1 MQFLRRKSQN
11 TMSFSFRNIALHA
24 TLPIKASKIYWKI
37 QGAEF
42 GHSVYPTY
50 HIQSQSSHQSITEVL
65 TDIIAL
71 QHRKTNPFY
80 GDIGD

>member
-1 MQFLRRKSQN
+1 
-11 TMSFSFRNIALHA
+11 MSFTFRNIALHA
-24 TLPIKASKIYWKI
+24 TLPTKASKIYWKI
-37 QGAEF
+37 QGADF
-42 GHSVYPTY
+42 GHSILDGPNSVYPTY

-80 GDIGD
+80 GDKED